1 MNRQKTIKSRS
12 DGSPSRTG
20 SRPTTIRPFQGTN
33 QTSTL
38 EQLAV
43 MSMTA
48 ARHGLPGVV
57 HLFEFTGSGFRCDV
71 LFGDA

>member
-1 MNRQKTIKSRS
+1 
-12 DGSPSRTG
+12 
-20 SRPTTIRPFQGTN
+20 
-33 QTSTL
+33 
-38 EQLAV
+38 

>member
-38 EQLAV
+38 AV